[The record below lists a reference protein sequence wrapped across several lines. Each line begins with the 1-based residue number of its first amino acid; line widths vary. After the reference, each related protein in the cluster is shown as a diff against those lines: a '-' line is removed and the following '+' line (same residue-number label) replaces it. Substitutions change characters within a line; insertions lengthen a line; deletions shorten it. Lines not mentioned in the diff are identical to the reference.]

1 MSDYDDGPDKLPG
14 GEFEGHYEGYPED
27 DEIIQSSDAAVVSAA
42 RGFYITPRQTFA
54 GLAIALA
61 VILVLLLGYL
71 WWLSR
76 PANFTETGGQKK
88 PGVEPILSLYGPGR
102 GEKPR
107 FDSPMGV
114 AWGQKDRIYV
124 ADSANSRVSVFG
136 KEGDFL
142 FQFGGFGIAKPLK
155 GAVSTWKPGLLDYPT
170 DVAVDR
176 KNGDVYVADF
186 YNDSIS
192 VFTEAGKFIRRFP
205 DPQKPVG
212 RGSSGAGGTGIAV
225 TAVAVSDGK
234 VYATDTYQ
242 VLVFTKNGTL
252 LRQFGMPGLDPGQ
265 LDHPNGIAVDSR
277 GRIYVADSNH
287 NRVQAFNPK
296 GTHLWT
302 TGTKVSDLKKETN
315 NPFVLPRGLAVDADG
330 SILVADPL
338 GQSIVR
344 LSENGAVLATYGT
357 RGSAAGE
364 FNFPNDLDIR
374 DGLVLV
380 ADKENNRVQLVKL
393 TSR

>member
-1 MSDYDDGPDKLPG
+1 MSDYDGGPDKLPDD
-14 GEFEGHYEGYPED
+14 EFEADYENDPEFED
-27 DEIIQSSDAAVVSAA
+27 VESADAPVARTA
-42 RGFYITPRQTFA
+42 RGFYVTPRQTFA

-76 PANFTETGGQKK
+76 PANFTETGGEKK
-88 PGVEPILSLYGPGR
+88 PGVEPILSVYGPGR
-102 GEKPR
+102 GDKPR

-114 AWGQKDRIYV
+114 AWGLKDRIYV
-124 ADSANSRVSVFG
+124 ADSANSRISVFG

-205 DPQKPVG
+205 DPQQQVG
-212 RGSSGAGGTGIAV
+212 RGGSGAEGKGIAV

-242 VLVFTKNGTL
+242 VLVFTSTGTL
-252 LRQFGMPGLDPGQ
+252 IRQFGMPGLDPGQ
-265 LDHPNGIAVDSR
+265 LDHPNGIAVDVR

-287 NRVQAFNPK
+287 NRVQAFDSEGK
-296 GTHLWT
+296 HLWT
-302 TGTKVSDLKKETN
+302 TGAKVSDLKKETD

-344 LSENGAVLATYGT
+344 LSEDGAVLATYGT

-364 FNFPNDLDIR
+364 FNFPNDLDVR

-380 ADKENNRVQLVKL
+380 ADKENNRAQLVKL
-393 TSR
+393 TRR

>member
-1 MSDYDDGPDKLPG
+1 MSDYDDGPDTVSSD
-14 GEFEGHYEGYPED
+14 EFEGDYDEYSD
-27 DEIIQSSDAAVVSAA
+27 DGGIESDEAVVAPKV
-42 RGFYITPRQTFA
+42 RGFYVTPRQTFA
-54 GLAIALA
+54 GFAVALS
-61 VILVLLLGYL
+61 VVLILLLGYL

-76 PANFTETGGQKK
+76 PANFTETGGEKK
-88 PGVEPILSLYGPGR
+88 PGVEPILSIYGPG
-102 GEKPR
+102 GGKKPR
-107 FDSPMGV
+107 FNAPMGV
-114 AWGQKDRIYV
+114 AWGTKDRIYV
-124 ADSANSRVSVFG
+124 ADSANSRINVFG

-142 FQFGGFGIAKPLK
+142 FEFGGFGIAKPLE
-155 GAVSTWKPGLLDYPT
+155 GAVATWKPGLLDYPT
-170 DVAVDR
+170 DVAVDHS
-176 KNGDVYVADF
+176 NGDVYVADF

-192 VFTEAGKFIRRFP
+192 VFTEAGTFIRRFP
-205 DPQKPVG
+205 DPQKSVG
-212 RGSSGAGGTGIAV
+212 RGGSGADGKGIAV
-225 TAVAVSDGK
+225 TAVAVADGK

-242 VLVFTKNGTL
+242 VLVFTTNGTL
-252 LRQFGMPGLDPGQ
+252 LKQFGMPGLDPGQ
-265 LDHPNGIAVDSR
+265 MDHPNGIAVDSR
-277 GRIYVADSNH
+277 GRIYVSDSNH
-287 NRVQAFNPK
+287 NRVQAFEAS

-302 TGTKVSDLKKETN
+302 AGIKVSDLQKETK

-364 FNFPNDLDIR
+364 FNFPNDLDVR

-380 ADKENNRVQLVKL
+380 ADKENDRVQLVKL

>member
-14 GEFEGHYEGYPED
+14 DEFEGDYEDYREGGGESA
-27 DEIIQSSDAAVVSAA
+27 EVAAAPTA
-42 RGFYITPRQTFA
+42 RGFYVTPRQTFA

-76 PANFTETGGQKK
+76 PADFTEKGGEKK
-88 PGVEPILSLYGPGR
+88 PGVEPILSIYGPGR
-102 GEKPR
+102 GDKPR

-114 AWGQKDRIYV
+114 AWGAEDRIYV
-124 ADSANSRVSVFG
+124 ADSANSRVNVFG

-142 FQFGGFGIAKPLK
+142 FQFGGFGIAKPLE
-155 GAVSTWKPGLLDYPT
+155 GAVATWKPGLLDYPT
-170 DVAVDR
+170 DVAVDHR
-176 KNGDVYVADF
+176 NGDVYVADF

-192 VFTEAGKFIRRFP
+192 VFTEKGKFIRRFP

-212 RGSSGAGGTGIAV
+212 RGSSGAEGKGIAV
-225 TAVAVSDGK
+225 TAVAVADGK

-242 VLVFTKNGTL
+242 VFVFTTNGAL

-277 GRIYVADSNH
+277 GRVYVSDSNH
-287 NRVQAFNPK
+287 NRVQAFDSK

-302 TGTKVSDLKKETN
+302 TGTKVSDLQKETD

-344 LSENGAVLATYGT
+344 LSENGAVLATYGS

-364 FNFPNDLDIR
+364 FNFPNDLDVR

-380 ADKENNRVQLVKL
+380 ADKENDRVQLVKL
-393 TSR
+393 TNR

>member
-1 MSDYDDGPDKLPG
+1 MTDHDDGPKQLPG
-14 GEFEGHYEGYPED
+14 DEFDDDYDGLRED
-27 DEIIQSSDAAVVSAA
+27 DGIDAVAEPHVPTS
-42 RGFYITPRQTFA
+42 RGFYVTPRQTFT

-76 PANFTETGGQKK
+76 PVNFTETGGEKK
-88 PGVEPILSLYGPGR
+88 PGVEPILSIYGPGR

-114 AWGQKDRIYV
+114 GWGSKDRIYV
-124 ADSANSRVSVFG
+124 ADSANSRINVFG

-142 FQFGGFGIAKPLK
+142 FQFGGFGIAKPLA
-155 GAVSTWKPGLLDYPT
+155 GAKATWKAGLLDYPT
-170 DVAVDR
+170 DIAVDS
-176 KNGDVYVADF
+176 KTGDVYVADF
-186 YNDSIS
+186 YNDSVS
-192 VFTEAGKFIRRFP
+192 VFTEAGKFLRRFP

-212 RGSSGAGGTGIAV
+212 RGSSGAEGKGIAV
-225 TAVAVSDGK
+225 TAVAVADGR

-242 VLVFTKNGTL
+242 VFVFDTKGTL
-252 LRQFGMPGLDPGQ
+252 LKQFGMPGLDPGQ

-277 GRIYVADSNH
+277 GKIYVADSNH
-287 NRVQAFNPK
+287 NRVQAFDADGK
-296 GTHLWT
+296 HLWT
-302 TGTKVSDLKKETN
+302 TGAKVSDLQKETD

-344 LSENGAVLATYGT
+344 LSEDGAVLATYGS

-364 FNFPNDLDIR
+364 FNFPNDLDVR

-380 ADKENNRVQLVKL
+380 ADKENDRVQLVKL

>member
-1 MSDYDDGPDKLPG
+1 MSDHDVGPDHVNDL
-14 GEFEGHYEGYPED
+14 ELHDDAEGWYEPEED
-27 DEIIQSSDAAVVSAA
+27 GASHEPAPPAP
-42 RGFYITPRQTFA
+42 RGIYITPRQTFS

-61 VILVLLLGYL
+61 VILVVLLGYL

-76 PANFTETGGQKK
+76 PANFTETGGEKK
-88 PGVEPILSLYGPGR
+88 PGVEPILSIYGPGR

-107 FDSPMGV
+107 LSSPMGV
-114 AWGQKDRIYV
+114 AWGIKDRIYV
-124 ADSANSRVSVFG
+124 ADSANSRVTVFG

-142 FQFGGFGIAKPLK
+142 FQFGGFGIAKPLE
-155 GAVSTWKPGLLDYPT
+155 GAAATWKPGLLDYPT
-170 DVAVDR
+170 DVAVDH

-212 RGSSGAGGTGIAV
+212 RGSSGADGKGIAV
-225 TAVAVSDGK
+225 TAVAVANGK

-242 VLVFTKNGTL
+242 VFVFATNGTL

-265 LDHPNGIAVDSR
+265 LDHPNGIAADSR
-277 GRIYVADSNH
+277 GRIYVSDSNH
-287 NRVQAFNPK
+287 NRVQAFGPDGK
-296 GTHLWT
+296 HLWT
-302 TGTKVSDLKKETN
+302 TGTKLSDLQKETE
-315 NPFVLPRGLAVDADG
+315 NPFVLPRGLAVDTDG
-330 SILVADPL
+330 TILVADPL

-364 FNFPNDLDIR
+364 FNFPNDLDVR
-374 DGLVLV
+374 DGQVLV
-380 ADKENNRVQLVKL
+380 ADKENDRVQLVKL

>member
-1 MSDYDDGPDKLPG
+1 VTDHDDGTDPLTEP
-14 GEFEGHYEGYPED
+14 HVPT
-27 DEIIQSSDAAVVSAA
+27 S
-42 RGFYITPRQTFA
+42 RGFYVTPRQTFT
-54 GLAIALA
+54 GLAIALT
-61 VILVLLLGYL
+61 VILVVLLGYL

-76 PANFTETGGQKK
+76 PANFTETGGEKK
-88 PGVEPILSLYGPGR
+88 PGVEPILSIYGPGR

-114 AWGQKDRIYV
+114 AWGLKDRIYV
-124 ADSANSRVSVFG
+124 ADSANSRINVFG

-142 FQFGGFGIAKPLK
+142 FQFGGFGIAKPLQ
-155 GAVSTWKPGLLDYPT
+155 GAKATWKPGLLDYPT
-170 DVAVDR
+170 DIAVNH
-176 KNGDVYVADF
+176 KTGDVYVADF
-186 YNDSIS
+186 YNDSVS
-192 VFTEAGKFIRRFP
+192 VFTEAGKFLRRFP

-212 RGSSGAGGTGIAV
+212 RGSSGAEGKGIAV
-225 TAVAVSDGK
+225 TAVAVADGR

-242 VLVFTKNGTL
+242 VFVFDTNGTL
-252 LRQFGMPGLDPGQ
+252 LKQFGMPGLDPGQ
-265 LDHPNGIAVDSR
+265 LDHPNGVAVDSR

-287 NRVQAFNPK
+287 NRVQAFDQDGK
-296 GTHLWT
+296 HLWT
-302 TGTKVSDLKKETN
+302 AGAKISDLKSETD

-344 LSENGAVLATYGT
+344 LSEDGAVLATYGT

-364 FNFPNDLDIR
+364 FNFPNDLDVR
-374 DGLVLV
+374 DEFVLV
-380 ADKENNRVQLVKL
+380 ADKQNDRVQLVKL